1 MTSSAVLETPVI
13 SSERAAQLFTQP
25 AMTTIRWATYEW
37 AAIGLAP
44 LLFDRMTTEEIIA
57 MKTKQ
62 KISYPVDETMETV
75 ALRKMYSDE
84 YEDPLFIARTPT
96 GKFVIPQDNLFAAL
110 RDAGESCQYGSGKND
125 RVTLST
131 KGTMFSWMIQLHEPC
146 FEVLGLD
153 GNSAKWE
160 VDVRKGNAT
169 QGTGAVCIIRPRFD
183 EWGIVGHLDLNID
196 LLSEEKLRELFTIAG
211 MKCGLCSARPGK
223 KMRFG
228 IFTLTHL
235 KWIGGAEPKSATRS
249 NGANASRPKR
259 GKKASKTNGDG
270 DSENEN

>member
-1 MTSSAVLETPVI
+1 MTSPILETPVI
-13 SSERAAQLFTQP
+13 SSTRAAQLFAQP

-37 AAIGLAP
+37 AAVGLAP
-44 LLFDRMTTEEIIA
+44 LLFDRMTDEEILA

-62 KISYPVDETMETV
+62 KISYPVDEPLVE
-75 ALRKMYSDE
+75 AARRKMYSDE
-84 YEDPLFIARTPT
+84 YDDVVLKRMPA

-110 RDAGESCQYGSGKND
+110 RDAGENCQYGSGKND

-131 KGTMFSWMIQLHEPC
+131 KGTMFSWMIQLHESH

-153 GNSAKWE
+153 GNPAKWE

-169 QGTGAVCIIRPRFD
+169 QGAGAVCIIRPRFD

-223 KMRFG
+223 KMKFG

-235 KWIGGAEPKSATRS
+235 KWIGGAEPKSAARS
-249 NGANASRPKR
+249 NETNVARSKR
-259 GKKASKTNGDG
+259 GAKKASGNN
-270 DSENEN
+270 DSENEK